1 MIEHFIPLDDFA
13 RQCGVCRQTLAK
25 YVYRFPAIEP
35 SAWANGR
42 ALFKASDRA
51 YVVGETTFGKALVQ
65 SIYRISGSAGL
76 ALTTAHYHTPSGRL
90 IQRPWDA
97 TFDEYMTYRERDQE
111 LARTHPQAEL
121 KYTDGG
127 RKVYGVRVRTSTLE
141 EVYVEAVGGETE

>member
-51 YVVGETTFGKALVQ
+51 YVVA
-65 SIYRISGSAGL
+65 A
-76 ALTTAHYHTPSGRL
+76 
-90 IQRPWDA
+90 
-97 TFDEYMTYRERDQE
+97 
-111 LARTHPQAEL
+111 LARLRDHNLQ
-121 KYTDGG
+121 
-127 RKVYGVRVRTSTLE
+127 
-141 EVYVEAVGGETE
+141 